1 MRRSRWKKKRFL
13 VARPGHSVSS
23 RATGRGPKPSSSKIL
38 HPLPKHGRGLPQ
50 APEPRTPQGP
60 QPPNVGART
69 TRPSPTS
76 SPTRQNALNDR
87 TRPAL
92 DLRLSRPPSQRKK
105 HPRPSP
111 NRGFQ
116 RGPRPPL
123 VVLRWVWE
131 GNRNPS
137 QNFSSGV
144 WGCILSIRKE
154 YIPRCRQASLAPPA
168 GRPAPTGGGSL
179 SPRQKADSP
188 PLRAPPEYPPP
199 PAYSPSPPAP
209 SGPGR

>member
-1 MRRSRWKKKRFL
+1 MVGGGHALGTACR
-13 VARPGHSVSS
+13 VPRP
-23 RATGRGPKPSSSKIL
+23 
-38 HPLPKHGRGLPQ
+38 
-50 APEPRTPQGP
+50 PQGP

-87 TRPAL
+87 THPAL
-92 DLRLSRPPSQRKK
+92 DFRLSRPPSQRKK

-116 RGPRPPL
+116 RGPWPPL
-123 VVLRWVWE
+123 VVLRRVWE

-154 YIPRCRQASLAPPA
+154 YIPRCRQASLAPPV
-168 GRPAPTGGGSL
+168 GQPATDGGVW
-179 SPRQKADSP
+179 SPRPTEFRRGREQKP
-188 PLRAPPEYPPP
+188 PGFPGTPGHPAHPPF
-199 PAYSPSPPAP
+199 SLLQS
-209 SGPGR
+209 

>member
-1 MRRSRWKKKRFL
+1 MVGGGHALGTACR
-13 VARPGHSVSS
+13 VPRP
-23 RATGRGPKPSSSKIL
+23 
-38 HPLPKHGRGLPQ
+38 
-50 APEPRTPQGP
+50 PQGP

-87 TRPAL
+87 THPAL
-92 DLRLSRPPSQRKK
+92 DFRLSRPPSQRKK

-123 VVLRWVWE
+123 GVLRWVWE

-137 QNFSSGV
+137 QNFSSGLSR
-144 WGCILSIRKE
+144 GILSIRKE
-154 YIPRCRQASLAPPA
+154 SPLTGSGPPPACRAPCPTGQGAKAAGLPRHPPA
-168 GRPAPTGGGSL
+168 GRPAPPSRPVGGTPP
-179 SPRQKADSP
+179 SPLGGFP
-188 PLRAPPEYPPP
+188 PLF
-199 PAYSPSPPAP
+199 
-209 SGPGR
+209 